1 MKQSCKFIFILKYV
15 MKSFSLCKILI
26 RNCYVNFFCVFDIFH
41 FLDYVF
47 NVQQT
52 AYVCMS
58 SRSILPCVQSGCMS
72 KHTDGKIFLLSE
84 NLQLLTSYFYQC
96 FQEEEVYPTAL
107 YYLLECIIHFC
118 LSVSIFIIV
127 SCTIERHQV
136 ILQQMFRKKI
146 VL

>member
-84 NLQLLTSYFYQC
+84 NLQLLISYLSMFLGRGSLPNC
-96 FQEEEVYPTAL
+96 FV
-107 YYLLECIIHFC
+107 
-118 LSVSIFIIV
+118 LSVGVHHSLLLVCLNIHH
-127 SCTIERHQV
+127 S
-136 ILQQMFRKKI
+136 
-146 VL
+146 

>member
-1 MKQSCKFIFILKYV
+1 MKQSCKIIFILKYV

-84 NLQLLTSYFYQC
+84 NLLLLIT
-96 FQEEEVYPTAL
+96 
-107 YYLLECIIHFC
+107 YLSMFLGRGSLPNCSV
-118 LSVSIFIIV
+118 LSVGVHHSLLFVCLNIHH
-127 SCTIERHQV
+127 S
-136 ILQQMFRKKI
+136 
-146 VL
+146 

>member
-1 MKQSCKFIFILKYV
+1 MKQSCKIIFILKCV

-72 KHTDGKIFLLSE
+72 KHTDGKIFLISE
-84 NLQLLTSYFYQC
+84 KLTITYQLLINVFRKRKSTQLLCTICWSASFTS
-96 FQEEEVYPTAL
+96 A
-107 YYLLECIIHFC
+107 C
-118 LSVSIFIIV
+118 LSQYS
-127 SCTIERHQV
+127 S
-136 ILQQMFRKKI
+136 
-146 VL
+146 

>member
-1 MKQSCKFIFILKYV
+1 MKQSCKIIFILKYV

-84 NLQLLTSYFYQC
+84 NLQLLISYLSMFLGRGSLPNC
-96 FQEEEVYPTAL
+96 FV
-107 YYLLECIIHFC
+107 
-118 LSVSIFIIV
+118 LSVGVHHSLLLVCLNIHH
-127 SCTIERHQV
+127 S
-136 ILQQMFRKKI
+136 
-146 VL
+146 